1 MSRRRAAGGG
11 HLLTA
16 PQPRSGRLGAWAE
29 DALGDR
35 KTDLVTHKATSPR
48 PLGFCPA
55 QSSRR
60 GQTEGEVAQLGL
72 VSGATR
78 EHQNPK
84 ETASSS

>member
-1 MSRRRAAGGG
+1 MTRRRAAGGG

-16 PQPRSGRLGAWAE
+16 PQPRLGRLGALAE
-29 DALGDR
+29 DALGDC
-35 KTDLVTHKATSPR
+35 KTDLVTYKATSPR

-55 QSSRR
+55 PSSRR
-60 GQTEGEVAQLGL
+60 GQTEGEVARLGL
-72 VSGATR
+72 LSGAPW